1 MTSLVNTLRKQVD
14 IPIWEW
20 LRFSPI
26 ASAVPSAT
34 CCANNSLYNQTHGR
48 YLYFL
53 ITAANFWRYDT
64 WSDTYEQ
71 LQTPPIAPATW
82 ADIEFDQTQAIE
94 GLVLAAT
101 SNTITIPAY
110 SSKALLGYDIKIIGG
125 TGMGQRKLI
134 TDVAEPMTFDT
145 GVVTGVNNVL
155 GSLTITDSTKAWTV
169 NQWAGYQVRISYG
182 TGIGQV
188 RLILYNSAT
197 VLTLGDST
205 LSAQNV
211 WCNPNITSPA
221 IVATAGSQSIYTI
234 EASVVTVDSNWL
246 TTPDITS
253 QYRVESGVIS
263 LASSAVAQPFYTAQ
277 YYNIVSDTWYI
288 KTAVTLNLPGVASD
302 GSLDHSGSAATV
314 WARGTSSA
322 VGTTTTLIDSTHT
335 WAINQFVGNQVYF
348 FSGTG
353 EGQIAKIASNTAT
366 TLTFAAVTTAPDTTT
381 NYVIEGYDCGTVTT
395 GSASSIIDSSKAW
408 PVNRFANFMVKILFG
423 TGKGQ
428 FTQIA
433 SNTATT
439 LTLVKSFSV
448 ATDTTSV
455 YTIIPD
461 GEKTYCMAGGAAG
474 AMIYNYSDDLP
485 TFGRWQDSGIACN
498 AVVLYS
504 SLRPIGIASA
514 THATTTATITTSF
527 PHCLKVG
534 MSVTVKGMTD
544 SNYNTTATILTVPS
558 TTSFT
563 YTMAGTPAADTLA
576 GSQST
581 STLCDETKAWTVNQ
595 WAGYICYSTVSAVT
609 AATGL
614 ATGQAFQ
621 IASNTATTLTF
632 VTTGTA
638 PITGVSRYIITPRL
652 SPGMLDNGLATGT
665 QSTVL
670 ITDTNKSGT
679 FTGSMSSGSTTLT
692 VSTAPAGYLSSGG
705 ITSITGTSIPAGAV
719 IINQLTSTATGGVL
733 GSTGTYQLS
742 MASTAVISAATI
754 SYAWVVNGLAGRKVK
769 IIAGPGQGTTSE
781 VSITSNTANALTVG
795 TLGTSATTAASSYI
809 IFQQT
814 ARGTGIDL
822 QGIFGLSTPTGYPG
836 SSPNSGKYW
845 VIARGGGAVGFDRLD
860 ITTDTFYAMPTTP
873 QTETLSTGSMY
884 AYDGQNR
891 IYFTKEATQRMYYI
905 DLNTNTIHGA
915 GMYPY
920 AAPAALLGNR
930 MEIFSTMDGLRY
942 LWINRETNLENF
954 RQLLFY

>member
-1 MTSLVNTLRKQVD
+1 MTSLVNTLRRQVD
-14 IPIWEW
+14 LPIWEW
-20 LRFSPI
+20 LRFAPI

-34 CCANNSLYNQTHGR
+34 CAANNSQYNPVHGR
-48 YLYFL
+48 YIYFL
-53 ITAANFWRYDT
+53 MTAANFWRYDT
-64 WSDTYEQ
+64 WADSYEQ

-82 ADIEFDQTQAIE
+82 ADIEFDQTQGIE
-94 GLVLAAT
+94 GTVLAAT
-101 SNTITIPAY
+101 SSTVTIPAY
-110 SSKALLGYDIKIIGG
+110 SSQALQGYDIKIIGG
-125 TGMGQRKLI
+125 TGIGQHKIVASVSDPI
-134 TDVAEPMTFDT
+134 TYDT
-145 GVVTGVNNVL
+145 GVPTSVNNVL
-155 GSLTITDSTKAWTV
+155 GSLTITDTTKAWVV
-169 NQWAGYQVRISYG
+169 NQWAGYQVRISFG

-188 RLILYNSAT
+188 RRILYNSAT

-205 LSAQNV
+205 ISAQNI

-221 IVATAGSQSIYTI
+221 IISTAGSQSIYAI

-253 QYRVESGVIS
+253 VYRVESGVIS
-263 LASSAVAQPFYTAQ
+263 LASSAAAQPYYTAQ
-277 YYNIVSDTWYI
+277 YYDVVSDLWYI
-288 KTAVTLNLPGVASD
+288 KTAATLNLPGVGTD
-302 GSLDHSGSAATV
+302 GTLDHSGTASVV
-314 WARGTSSA
+314 WTRGTSSA
-322 VGTTTTLIDSTHT
+322 LGTTTTLIDTTHS
-335 WAINQFVGNQVYF
+335 WAVNQFAGNYVYF

-353 EGQIAKIASNTAT
+353 EGQLSKIASNTAT

-381 NYVIEGYDCGTVTT
+381 NYAIEGYDCGTVST
-395 GSASSIIDSSKAW
+395 GSASAITDSTKSW
-408 PVNRFANFMVKILFG
+408 PVNRFANFSVKILFG

-428 FTQIA
+428 IIQIA
-433 SNTATT
+433 SNTATS
-439 LTLVKSFSV
+439 LTLVKALST

-461 GEKTYCMAGGAAG
+461 GDKTYCMAGGAAG
-474 AMIYNYSDDLP
+474 VMIYNYPDDLA
-485 TFGRWQDSGIACN
+485 TFGRWQDSGVATN

-514 THATTTATITTSF
+514 SHSTTTATITTSF

-534 MSVTVKGMTD
+534 MSITVKGMTD
-544 SNYNTTATILTVPS
+544 SNYNTTATIITVPS

-563 YTMAGTPAADTLA
+563 YTMAGTPAVDTVA

-581 STLCDETKAWTVNQ
+581 STLCDETKSWTTNQ

-652 SPGMLDNGLATGT
+652 APGMLDNGLATGA
-665 QSTVL
+665 QSTTL
-670 ITDTNKSGT
+670 LTDSNKSGT
-679 FTGSMSSGSTTLT
+679 FTGSMSSGSNVLT

-705 ITSITGTSIPAGAV
+705 ITSITGTSIPTGA
-719 IINQLTSTATGGVL
+719 IIVQQLTSTATNGVL

-742 MASTAVISAATI
+742 MPASATI
-754 SYAWVVNGLAGRKVK
+754 SGATITYGWVVNGLAGRKVK
-769 IIAGPGQGTTSE
+769 IISGPGQGTGSE
-781 VSITSNTANALTVG
+781 SSITSNTATALTVAG
-795 TLGTSATTAASSYI
+795 FTTSATTLVSSYI
-809 IFQQT
+809 IYQQPP
-814 ARGTGIDL
+814 RGTGINL
-822 QGIFGLSTPTGYPG
+822 QGAFGLSTISGYPG
-836 SSPNSGKYW
+836 SSPNAGKFW
-845 VIARGGGAVGFDRLD
+845 FIARGGAAVGFDRLD
-860 ITTDTFYAMPTTP
+860 ITSDTFYFLPTTP

-891 IYFTKEATQRMYYI
+891 LYFTKEATQRMYYI
-905 DLNTNTIHGA
+905 DLLTNTIHAA

-920 AAPAALLGNR
+920 TAPTALLGNR
-930 MEIFSTMDGLRY
+930 MEIFSTSDGLKY
-942 LWINRETNLENF
+942 LWLNRETNLECF